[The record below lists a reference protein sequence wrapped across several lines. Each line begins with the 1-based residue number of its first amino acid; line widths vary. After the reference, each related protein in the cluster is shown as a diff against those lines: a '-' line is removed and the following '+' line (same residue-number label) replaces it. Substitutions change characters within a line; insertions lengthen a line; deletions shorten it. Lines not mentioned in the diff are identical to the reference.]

1 MMYPARTTRPKSIA
15 QQIGNSMSQLSRRID
30 WIVPPPTRSSV
41 ANDAHRR
48 VVHESACRRP
58 TPCGIDLPTINH
70 AKGRNRCRA
79 DAAHFD
85 ALRDKRTGNENRLL
99 NHLFLSFRADLD
111 RRIGKRGAGRDE
123 NRNASSYYTL
133 HTPKYT
139 RWLAAANRQTKPDR
153 TREGVIPPTFTRD
166 SDGFAGIELELLRQA
181 RVPEPVRRIVSGAGI
196 ILTVSLFAGCRR
208 RILIE

>member
-1 MMYPARTTRPKSIA
+1 
-15 QQIGNSMSQLSRRID
+15 
-30 WIVPPPTRSSV
+30 V

-123 NRNASSYYTL
+123 NRNASSYYTF
-133 HTPKYT
+133 HHAKYT
-139 RWLAAANRQTKPDR
+139 RSLALQIAGPN
-153 TREGVIPPTFTRD
+153 TRRNDPSRVYP
-166 SDGFAGIELELLRQA
+166 GFKRF
-181 RVPEPVRRIVSGAGI
+181 RWN
-196 ILTVSLFAGCRR
+196 
-208 RILIE
+208 